1 VKNLKFSFILACIFT
16 ILCISRLTLTIQAPE
31 WIVDIGDSQTYVFTK
46 VFDSRLTNPNHI
58 NIMGYSNDGQ
68 IEITLRA
75 GTIVSY
81 TISIVSPFSETVIG
95 YRTYNNNV
103 SLIEE
108 TISRIV
114 RRTVN
119 NRSYW
124 EDYYEED
131 PLVHIQGNHIIR
143 EYKHYVAREESF
155 LTYFLTEKS
164 IWDFTTGWLVFS
176 SLKAD
181 YMGETYYEVVYELL
195 EIALQDSIFNLP
207 LNTIFGSIMFLG
219 LVTVLFGTR
228 LYQQKLN
235 FDKDK

>member
-1 VKNLKFSFILACIFT
+1 
-16 ILCISRLTLTIQAPE
+16 LTIQAPE

-81 TISIVSPFSETVIG
+81 TI
-95 YRTYNNNV
+95 YV